1 MWFLLYLADC
11 SFMSPKKMLLT
22 AIVSGGLGK
31 IAYNILK
38 IKLKAFTAG
47 DIVVSFYAVISTTCG
62 AKWSG
67 RLRRLS
73 NMDKQRVMVDQPVT
87 HR

>member
-22 AIVSGGLGK
+22 EIVSGWLGK

-47 DIVVSFYAVISTTCG
+47 DIVVSFLCG
-62 AKWSG
+62 DFHNVWG
-67 RLRRLS
+67 
-73 NMDKQRVMVDQPVT
+73 
-87 HR
+87 